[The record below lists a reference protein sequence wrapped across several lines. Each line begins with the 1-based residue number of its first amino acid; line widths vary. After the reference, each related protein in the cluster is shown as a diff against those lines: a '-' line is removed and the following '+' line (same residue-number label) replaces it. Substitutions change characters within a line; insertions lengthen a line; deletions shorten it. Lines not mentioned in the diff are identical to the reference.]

1 MKRIKLQSI
10 NPSHL
15 ITEIISIVIG
25 ILLALAVN
33 GLREDFQH
41 THIVS
46 KSLHNI
52 AVEIKNNEKQ
62 LREVIP
68 YHQSC
73 KLSLTDSSGESS
85 KRFSSIWK
93 GLNPP
98 MLFKSAYES
107 ALALQAFSYMDYE
120 LAGAVSQLYFRQ
132 QFFYEMIHIYAQ
144 ALISGTTTLNHPA
157 GGEEL
162 SLQPAFRDITKMEGE
177 LLKEYQRVRTLI
189 QNRRD

>member
-1 MKRIKLQSI
+1 MKRINLKSI

-33 GLREDFQH
+33 GLREDYQH
-41 THIVS
+41 IQIVS
-46 KSLHNI
+46 KSLSNI
-52 AVEIKNNEKQ
+52 AVEIQNNEKQ

-73 KLSLTDSSGESS
+73 KISLTNSSGENS
-85 KRFSSIWK
+85 KQFSSIWK

-107 ALALQAFSYMDYE
+107 ALALQAFAYMDYK

-144 ALISGTTTLNHPA
+144 ALISGTTSLNRPA
-157 GGEEL
+157 KGENL
-162 SLQPAFRDITKMEGE
+162 SLQPAFRDITKMESE
-177 LLKEYQRVRTLI
+177 LLKEYQRVLTLI
-189 QNRRD
+189 QNSQD